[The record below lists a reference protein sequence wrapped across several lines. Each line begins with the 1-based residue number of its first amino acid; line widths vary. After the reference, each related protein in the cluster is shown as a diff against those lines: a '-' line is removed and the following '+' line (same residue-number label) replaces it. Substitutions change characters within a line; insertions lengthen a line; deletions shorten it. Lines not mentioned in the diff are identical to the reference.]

1 MTCITR
7 ILVPTD
13 FSANSEEA
21 LASAK
26 MLAGRFGAS
35 LHLLHAVDEPFTAIA
50 FASEMTSTL
59 PLSLRD
65 EMIHDAEQRI
75 TQRLPAD
82 QKAWFRGST
91 EIVCGRPIPAILDAE
106 RRLGADL
113 IVIGTHGHTGLAH
126 ALLGS
131 VADRV
136 VRTAAAP
143 VLTMRHGLAAGLSR
157 ILVPTDFSDTADD
170 ALDEAFLFADRFN
183 AVLHLLHVVDDPFVT
198 EGLPA
203 ARYADDAPEFRLA
216 ILRDAQRRLAHR
228 AQAGPAGVPPVQI
241 QVDVRFGHGAKA
253 IAEYAAEQAID
264 LIVMGTHGRTGMAH
278 LLLGSVAER
287 LLRTAPC
294 PVLTVRHP
302 RVRHQARELA
312 FDLAHI
318 PA

>member
-1 MTCITR
+1 VKVRCPAAPQPGTPFELPRNLQLSTRHAGCPYLVGRRNAAFAPPDREKENAMTCITR

-113 IVIGTHGHTGLAH
+113 IVIGTHG
-126 ALLGS
+126 
-131 VADRV
+131 R
-136 VRTAAAP
+136 R
-143 VLTMRHGLAAGLSR
+143 GLSR
-157 ILVPTDFSDTADD
+157 LVMGSDAEGVVR
-170 ALDEAFLFADRFN
+170 EASVPV
-183 AVLHLLHVVDDPFVT
+183 VLVR
-198 EGLPA
+198 LPA
-203 ARYADDAPEFRLA
+203 RKKKPR
-216 ILRDAQRRLAHR
+216 
-228 AQAGPAGVPPVQI
+228 
-241 QVDVRFGHGAKA
+241 
-253 IAEYAAEQAID
+253 
-264 LIVMGTHGRTGMAH
+264 GR
-278 LLLGSVAER
+278 
-287 LLRTAPC
+287 
-294 PVLTVRHP
+294 
-302 RVRHQARELA
+302 
-312 FDLAHI
+312 
-318 PA
+318 